1 MSCIAKKTHGQKS
14 VVFMKINN
22 DNTSEA
28 TEKDWEDF
36 FSDWDIPQGT
46 TYPVDTD
53 PEWLCVASQHGRISF
68 KPSGKRLVE
77 APQKQTNPPPGYK
90 FDR

>member
-1 MSCIAKKTHGQKS
+1 VKKILGQKS
-14 VVFMKINN
+14 VAFMKS
-22 DNTSEA
+22 DNENPFEA

-53 PEWLCVASQHGRISF
+53 PEWLCVASQHGRISL
-68 KPSGKRLVE
+68 KPSSERLVE
-77 APQKQTNPPPGYK
+77 SPQKQTSPPPGYT

>member
-1 MSCIAKKTHGQKS
+1 MKTPGQKNAES
-14 VVFMKINN
+14 MKINN
-22 DNTSEA
+22 DSTFEA

-53 PEWLCVASQHGRISF
+53 PEWLCVASQHGRISL
-68 KPSGKRLVE
+68 KPSGERLAE
-77 APQKQTNPPPGYK
+77 PSQKQKSPPPGYQ